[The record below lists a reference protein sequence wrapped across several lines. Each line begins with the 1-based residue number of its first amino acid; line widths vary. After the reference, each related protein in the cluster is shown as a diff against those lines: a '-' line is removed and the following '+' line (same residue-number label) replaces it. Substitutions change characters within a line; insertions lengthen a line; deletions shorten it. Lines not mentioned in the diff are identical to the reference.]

1 MIMTAT
7 QMDRRELLHRASLL
21 LGGTVSAAAASGIL
35 AGCVA
40 TPEASP
46 DQQVT
51 PTGSYFTDAEMA
63 TLVAMADQII
73 PRTDT
78 PGAIDVG
85 APGFIDR
92 MVSGYYHPREGNII
106 REGLKKVAADAQAL
120 RGKAF
125 AQLTSDEQVE
135 LMNRYDREQ
144 YDYTRANAANPAV
157 PPHHFRLVKELTIL
171 GFCTSEPGA
180 TKLMYYNQ
188 TPGPYHGDVPLAQ
201 VGKVSAL

>member
-1 MIMTAT
+1 MMAN

-40 TPEASP
+40 TPEPAP
-46 DQQVT
+46 DQQIG
-51 PTGSYFTDAEMA
+51 PAGSFFTDAEM
-63 TLVAMADQII
+63 TTIVAMADQII

-85 APGFIDR
+85 VPGFIDR
-92 MVSGYYHPREGNII
+92 MVSGYYLPREGNIL
-106 REGLKKVAADAQAL
+106 REGLKKIAADAQAL
-120 RGKAF
+120 RGKPF

-135 LMNRYDREQ
+135 LMKRYDREQ
-144 YDYTRANAANPAV
+144 YDYTRANAGISNA

-188 TPGPYHGDVPLAQ
+188 NPGPYQGDLPLSQ